1 MKKKRV
7 ATNKQTKTEIITK
20 PKTVID
26 LAEDLPIFL
35 QLLNVDMDSLNLSIT
50 TIVKDLSKPLI
61 QEIRETRDFL
71 NIWIQN

>member
-61 QEIRETRDFL
+61 QEIR
-71 NIWIQN
+71 

>member
-35 QLLNVDMDSLNLSIT
+35 QL
-50 TIVKDLSKPLI
+50 
-61 QEIRETRDFL
+61 
-71 NIWIQN
+71 